1 MGLTSTQ
8 ITNVEGI
15 LKKSIRGKLTNYNPE
30 PAQMPFHTRLLG
42 KDRMALFSFI
52 QSLNTTFG
60 TQIFEAVA
68 LVLAQEKFAIV
79 GSQKK
84 SGDKMSES
92 AQAEI
97 QKIMNELTTSTTKP
111 NKSEEIKRIQKV
123 AQKGNMVKVK
133 PTKIDL
139 TVETKKGNRFLID
152 IKTAK
157 PNKDGFKGLKRTLLE
172 WIAVALA
179 ENPDANISSLIAIP
193 YNPYE
198 PKPYQRWT
206 MVGMLDTEYELKV
219 AEEFWNFVGGENSYE
234 DLLNCFERVGI
245 DIREEMDEYFAKF

>member
-1 MGLTSTQ
+1 M
-8 ITNVEGI
+8 
-15 LKKSIRGKLTNYNPE
+15 
-30 PAQMPFHTRLLG
+30 
-42 KDRMALFSFI
+42 
-52 QSLNTTFG
+52 
-60 TQIFEAVA
+60 
-68 LVLAQEKFAIV
+68 
-79 GSQKK
+79 
-84 SGDKMSES
+84 
-92 AQAEI
+92 
-97 QKIMNELTTSTTKP
+97 
-111 NKSEEIKRIQKV
+111 
-123 AQKGNMVKVK
+123 K

-206 MVGMLDTEYELKV
+206 MAGMLDTEYELKV

-245 DIREEMDEYFAKF
+245 DIREEMDEYFVKF

>member
-1 MGLTSTQ
+1 MGLTSTK

-123 AQKGNMVKVK
+123 AQKGNM
-133 PTKIDL
+133 
-139 TVETKKGNRFLID
+139 
-152 IKTAK
+152 
-157 PNKDGFKGLKRTLLE
+157 
-172 WIAVALA
+172 
-179 ENPDANISSLIAIP
+179 
-193 YNPYE
+193 
-198 PKPYQRWT
+198 
-206 MVGMLDTEYELKV
+206 
-219 AEEFWNFVGGENSYE
+219 
-234 DLLNCFERVGI
+234 
-245 DIREEMDEYFAKF
+245 IR